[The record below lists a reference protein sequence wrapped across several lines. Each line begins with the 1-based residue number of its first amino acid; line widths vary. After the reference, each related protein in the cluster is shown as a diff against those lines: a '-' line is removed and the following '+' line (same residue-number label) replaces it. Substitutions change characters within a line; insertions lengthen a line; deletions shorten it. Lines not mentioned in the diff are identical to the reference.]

1 MNKFSWYEAKS
12 VEDALEQVTS
22 TVSEELY
29 QHTNKASV
37 FKSGG
42 IDVFDW
48 VKEGLLQP
56 EKIINIRNIPG
67 LDKINFDKKKGLS
80 IGSNVTLAEI
90 ASNPEIKNNYL
101 ALHQAVNHAATPQLR
116 NVSTLGG
123 NIAQRNRC
131 WYFRSA
137 DHDCFRKGGDRCFAR
152 HSENGENE
160 NHAIIDNGSCVSV
173 HASSIATAL
182 MAFNATVVIVNSEGE
197 KKNVNMDDF
206 FVTASKDL
214 AMENILQAKEL
225 ITEII
230 LPTPAKN
237 TKSAYIKQVAR
248 ESYDWSL
255 GDVAVVFEVSGN
267 NTCRSAS
274 IVLGAAAPVPYRS
287 IEAQQAIEDKIINT
301 ENATAAAK
309 AAMGKARPL
318 AKNGYKV
325 PLFVATVK
333 QAILEIS

>member
-12 VEDALEQVTS
+12 LEDALQQVNS
-22 TVSEELY
+22 TVSKQLY
-29 QHTNKASV
+29 DHSDKASV

-42 IDVFDW
+42 VDVFDL
-48 VKEGLLQP
+48 VKEGLLKP

-67 LDKINFDKKKGLS
+67 LDKIGYDPKKGLS
-80 IGSNVTLAEI
+80 IGSNVTLAEM
-90 ASNPEIKNNYL
+90 ASNPDIKTNYL

-116 NVSTLGG
+116 NMSTLGG

-152 HSENGENE
+152 HSETGENE

-182 MAFNATVVIVNSEGE
+182 MAFNASVVIVNEKGE
-197 KKNVNMDDF
+197 KKEVHMDDF
-206 FVTASKDL
+206 FVTAGKDI
-214 AMENILQAKEL
+214 AMENILQAKEI

-230 LPTPAKN
+230 LPAPSNN

-255 GDVAVVFEVSGN
+255 GDVAVVLEVSGD
-267 NTCRSAS
+267 TCRTAS

-287 IEAQQAIEDKIINT
+287 VEAQQAIEKKTVNS
-301 ENATAAAK
+301 ENALAAAE
-309 AAMGKARPL
+309 AAMSKARPL
-318 AKNGYKV
+318 TKNGYKV
-325 PLFVATVK
+325 PLFITTIK

>member
-12 VEDALEQVTS
+12 VEEALQQVNS
-22 TVSEELY
+22 TVSEQLY
-29 QHTNKASV
+29 EHSDNASV

-42 IDVFDW
+42 VDVFDL
-48 VKEGLLQP
+48 VKEGLLKPQ
-56 EKIINIRNIPG
+56 KIINIRNIPG
-67 LDKINFDKKKGLS
+67 LDKIGYDPKKGLS

-90 ASNPEIKNNYL
+90 ASNPDVKTHYL

-116 NVSTLGG
+116 NMSTLGG

-131 WYFRSA
+131 WYFRSV

-152 HSENGENE
+152 HSETGENE

-173 HASSIATAL
+173 NASSIATAL
-182 MAFNATVVIVNSEGE
+182 MAFNASVVIVNEKGE
-197 KKNVNMDDF
+197 KKEVHMDDF
-206 FVTASKDL
+206 FVPAGTDI
-214 AMENILQAKEL
+214 AMENVLQAKEI
-225 ITEII
+225 ITEITI
-230 LPTPAKN
+230 PAPAKN

-255 GDVAVVFEVSGN
+255 GDVAVVLEVSGD
-267 NTCRSAS
+267 TCRSAS

-287 IEAQQAIEDKIINT
+287 MEAQQAIEKKTING
-301 ENATAAAK
+301 ENALAAAE
-309 AAMGKARPL
+309 AAMSKARPL

-325 PLFVATVK
+325 PLFITTIK

>member
-12 VEDALEQVTS
+12 VEEALQQVNS
-22 TVSEELY
+22 TVSEQLY
-29 QHTNKASV
+29 EHSDNASV

-48 VKEGLLQP
+48 VKEGLLKPQ
-56 EKIINIRNIPG
+56 KIINIRNIPG
-67 LDKINFDKKKGLS
+67 LDKIGYDPKNGLS

-90 ASNPEIKNNYL
+90 ASNPEIKTNYL

-116 NVSTLGG
+116 NMSTLGG

-152 HSENGENE
+152 HSETGENE

-173 HASSIATAL
+173 HASSISTAL
-182 MAFNATVVIVNSEGE
+182 MAFNASVVIVNGEGE
-197 KKNVNMDDF
+197 KKEVHMDDF
-206 FVTASKDL
+206 FVTAGKDI
-214 AMENILQAKEL
+214 AMENILQAKEI

-230 LPTPAKN
+230 LPAPSKN

-255 GDVAVVFEVSGN
+255 GDVAVVLEVSGD
-267 NTCRSAS
+267 TCRSAS

-287 IEAQQAIEDKIINT
+287 MEAQQAIEKKTINS
-301 ENATAAAK
+301 ENAMAAAE
-309 AAMGKARPL
+309 AAMSKARPL

-325 PLFVATVK
+325 PLFIATIK

>member
-12 VEDALEQVTS
+12 VEEALQQVNS
-22 TVSEELY
+22 TVSEQLY
-29 QHTNKASV
+29 EHSDNASV

-42 IDVFDW
+42 VDVFDL
-48 VKEGLLQP
+48 VKEGLLKPQ
-56 EKIINIRNIPG
+56 KIINIRNIPG
-67 LDKINFDKKKGLS
+67 LDKIGYDPKKGLS

-90 ASNPEIKNNYL
+90 ASNPDVKTHYL

-116 NVSTLGG
+116 NMSTLGG

-131 WYFRSA
+131 WYFRSV

-152 HSENGENE
+152 HSETGENE

-182 MAFNATVVIVNSEGE
+182 MAFNASVVIVNEKGE
-197 KKNVNMDDF
+197 KKEVHMDDF
-206 FVTASKDL
+206 FVPAGTDI
-214 AMENILQAKEL
+214 AMENILQAKEI
-225 ITEII
+225 ITEIT
-230 LPTPAKN
+230 LPAPAKN

-255 GDVAVVFEVSGN
+255 GDVAVVLEVSGD
-267 NTCRSAS
+267 TCRSAS

-287 IEAQQAIEDKIINT
+287 MEAQQAIEKKTING
-301 ENATAAAK
+301 ENALAAAE
-309 AAMGKARPL
+309 AAMSKARPL

-325 PLFVATVK
+325 PLFITTIK

>member
-12 VEDALEQVTS
+12 VEDALEQVNS

-29 QHTNKASV
+29 QATDKAAV

-48 VKEGLLQP
+48 VKEGLLKPQ
-56 EKIINIRNIPG
+56 KIVNIRNIPD
-67 LDKINFDKKKGLS
+67 LDKISYDPKKGMS

-90 ASNPEIKNNYL
+90 ASNPETKNHYW

-116 NVSTLGG
+116 NMSTLGG

-137 DHDCFRKGGDRCFAR
+137 DHDCFRKGGARCFAR
-152 HSENGENE
+152 QSETGENE

-182 MAFNATVVIVNSEGE
+182 MAFNASVVIINGKGE
-197 KKNVNMDDF
+197 KKEVTMDDF
-206 FVTASKDL
+206 FVTAGKDI
-214 AMENILQAKEL
+214 AMENILQAKEI

-230 LPTPAKN
+230 LPAPTKN

-267 NTCRSAS
+267 TCRSAS

-287 IEAQQAIEDKIINT
+287 MEAQQAIENKTINS
-301 ENATAAAK
+301 ENAFAAAE
-309 AAMGKARPL
+309 AAMKIARPL

-325 PLFVATVK
+325 PLFIATLK

>member
-12 VEDALEQVTS
+12 IEDALEQVNS

-29 QHTNKASV
+29 GQTDKASII
-37 FKSGG
+37 KSGG

-48 VKEGLLQP
+48 VKEGLLKPVQ
-56 EKIINIRNIPG
+56 IVNIRNIPG
-67 LDKINFDKKKGLS
+67 LDMISYDKKAGLH
-80 IGSNVTLAEI
+80 IGCNVTLAEL
-90 ASNPEIKNNYL
+90 ASNELIKTNYW

-116 NVSTLGG
+116 NMSTLGG
-123 NIAQRNRC
+123 NIVQRNRC

-137 DHDCFRKGGDRCFAR
+137 DHDCYRKGGDRCFAR

-173 HASSIATAL
+173 HASSISTAL
-182 MAFNATVVIVNSEGE
+182 MAFNASVVIINE
-197 KKNVNMDDF
+197 KGKTKEVSMDEF
-206 FVTASKDL
+206 FVSAGKDIS
-214 AMENILQAKEL
+214 METILGAKE
-225 ITEII
+225 IIKEII
-230 LPTPAKN
+230 LPAPAKN

-255 GDVAVVFEVSGN
+255 GDVAVVFEVSN
-267 NTCRSAS
+267 DTCKSAS

-287 IEAQQAIEDKIINT
+287 VEAQQVIKNKTINS
-301 ENATAAAK
+301 ENALAAAET
-309 AAMGKARPL
+309 AMSKARPL
-318 AKNGYKV
+318 SKNGYKV
-325 PLFVATVK
+325 PLFISAIK

>member
-12 VEDALEQVTS
+12 IEDALEQVNS

-29 QHTNKASV
+29 VQSDKASII
-37 FKSGG
+37 KSGG

-48 VKEGLLQP
+48 VKEGLLKPVQ
-56 EKIINIRNIPG
+56 IVNIRNIPG
-67 LDKINFDKKKGLS
+67 LDKISNDKKSGLH
-80 IGSNVTLAEI
+80 IGCNVTLAEL
-90 ASNPEIKNNYL
+90 ASNELIKTNYL
-101 ALHQAVNHAATPQLR
+101 ALYQAVNHAATPQLR
-116 NVSTLGG
+116 NMSTLGG

-173 HASSIATAL
+173 HASSISTAL
-182 MAFNATVVIVNSEGE
+182 MAFNASVLIINEEGKTKE
-197 KKNVNMDDF
+197 VTMDKF
-206 FVTASKDL
+206 FVSAGEDIS
-214 AMENILQAKEL
+214 METILGAKE
-225 ITEII
+225 IIKEII
-230 LPTPAKN
+230 LPAPSKN

-255 GDVAVVFEVSGN
+255 GDVAVVFEVSN
-267 NTCRSAS
+267 DTCKSAS

-287 IEAQQAIEDKIINT
+287 LEAQEAIENKTINS
-301 ENATAAAK
+301 ENALAAAE
-309 AAMGKARPL
+309 AAMSKARPL
-318 AKNGYKV
+318 SKNGYKV
-325 PLFVATVK
+325 PLFVSAIK

>member
-12 VEDALEQVTS
+12 VEDALQQVNSTLSEQ
-22 TVSEELY
+22 LY
-29 QHTNKASV
+29 EHTDKASI

-42 IDVFDW
+42 VDVFDW
-48 VKEGLLQP
+48 VKEGLLKPQ
-56 EKIINIRNIPG
+56 KIINIRNIPG
-67 LDKINFDKKKGLS
+67 LDKIGYDPKKGLS

-90 ASNPEIKNNYL
+90 ASNQEIKTHYL

-116 NVSTLGG
+116 NMSTLGG

-152 HSENGENE
+152 HSETGENE

-182 MAFNATVVIVNSEGE
+182 MAFNASVVIVNDKGE
-197 KKNVNMDDF
+197 KKEVHMDDF
-206 FVTASKDL
+206 FVTAASDIS
-214 AMENILQAKEL
+214 MENVLQAKEI
-225 ITEII
+225 ITEIN
-230 LPTPAKN
+230 LPALSKN

-255 GDVAVVFEVSGN
+255 GDVAVVLEVSGN
-267 NTCRSAS
+267 TCRTAS
-274 IVLGAAAPVPYRS
+274 VVLGAAAPVPYRS
-287 IEAQQAIEDKIINT
+287 MEAQQAIEKKTINS
-301 ENATAAAK
+301 ENALAAAK
-309 AAMGKARPL
+309 AAMSKARPL

-325 PLFVATVK
+325 PLFISTIK

>member
-12 VEDALEQVTS
+12 IEDALQQVNS

-29 QHTNKASV
+29 QHTNKAAV

-56 EKIINIRNIPG
+56 QKIINIRNIPG
-67 LDKINFDKKKGLS
+67 LDKINFDSKKGLR
-80 IGSNVTLAEI
+80 IGSNVTLAEL
-90 ASNPEIKNNYL
+90 ASNAEIKENYL

-116 NVSTLGG
+116 NISTLGG

-131 WYFRSA
+131 WYFRST

-173 HASSIATAL
+173 HASSISTAL
-182 MAFNATVVIVNSEGE
+182 MAFNANVVIINSEGE
-197 KKNVNMDDF
+197 KKTVSMDDF

-214 AMENILQAKEL
+214 AMENILQAKEI
-225 ITEII
+225 ITEISI
-230 LPTPAKN
+230 PAPAKN

-255 GDVAVVFEVSGN
+255 GDVAVVAEVSGN

-287 IEAQQAIEDKIINT
+287 KEAQQAMEDKTINS
-301 ENATAAAK
+301 ENATAASK
-309 AAMGKARPL
+309 AAMKIARPL
-318 AKNGYKV
+318 TKNGYKV
-325 PLFVATVK
+325 PLFEATIK

>member
-12 VEDALEQVTS
+12 VEDALQQVNS
-22 TVSEELY
+22 TVSEQLY
-29 QHTNKASV
+29 EHSDKASV

-42 IDVFDW
+42 VDVFDL
-48 VKEGLLQP
+48 VKEGLLKPQ
-56 EKIINIRNIPG
+56 KIINIRNIPG
-67 LDKINFDKKKGLS
+67 LDKIGYDPKKGLS

-90 ASNPEIKNNYL
+90 ASNPDIKTHYL

-116 NVSTLGG
+116 NMSTLGG

-152 HSENGENE
+152 HSETGENE

-182 MAFNATVVIVNSEGE
+182 MAFNASVIIVNEEGE
-197 KKNVNMDDF
+197 KKEVHMDDF
-206 FVTASKDL
+206 FVTAGKDI
-214 AMENILQAKEL
+214 AMENVLQAKEI
-225 ITEII
+225 ITEIS
-230 LPTPAKN
+230 LPAPSKN

-255 GDVAVVFEVSGN
+255 GDVAVVLEVSGD
-267 NTCRSAS
+267 TCRSAS
-274 IVLGAAAPVPYRS
+274 IILGAAAPVPYRS
-287 IEAQQAIEDKIINT
+287 MEAQQAIEKKTING
-301 ENATAAAK
+301 ENALAAAE
-309 AAMGKARPL
+309 AAMSKARPL

-325 PLFVATVK
+325 PLFITAIK

>member
-12 VEDALEQVTS
+12 VEDALQQVSS

-29 QHTNKASV
+29 QHTNKASI

-56 EKIINIRNIPG
+56 QKIVNIRNIPG
-67 LDKINFDKKKGLS
+67 LDNISYDNKKGLS
-80 IGSNVTLAEI
+80 IGSNVTLAEM
-90 ASNPEIKNNYL
+90 ASSSEIKNNYR
-101 ALHQAVNHAATPQLR
+101 ALHQAVIHASTPQLR
-116 NVSTLGG
+116 NISTLGG

-137 DHDCFRKGGDRCFAR
+137 EHECFRKGGDRCFAR
-152 HSENGENE
+152 HSETGENE

-173 HASSIATAL
+173 HASSISTAL
-182 MAFNATVVIVNSEGE
+182 MAFNASVVIVNSDGE
-197 KKNVNMDDF
+197 QKTIGMDDF
-206 FVTASKDL
+206 FVTAGKDI

-230 LPTPAKN
+230 LPAPTKN
-237 TKSAYIKQVAR
+237 TRSAYIKQVAR

-267 NTCRSAS
+267 NTCRTAS

-287 IEAQQAIEDKIINT
+287 TEAQQAIEDKTINN
-301 ENATAAAK
+301 ENALTAAK
-309 AAMGKARPL
+309 AAMSIARPL
-318 AKNGYKV
+318 SKNGYKV
-325 PLFVATVK
+325 PLFVATIK

>member
-12 VEDALEQVTS
+12 VEDALEQVNS
-22 TVSEELY
+22 TVSDELY
-29 QHTNKASV
+29 QSSENATI

-42 IDVFDW
+42 VDVFDW
-48 VKEGLLQP
+48 VKEGLLKPQM
-56 EKIINIRNIPG
+56 IVNIRNIPG
-67 LDKINFDKKKGLS
+67 LDKISYDPKKGLR

-90 ASNPEIKNNYL
+90 GSDPEIKNQYL

-137 DHDCFRKGGDRCFAR
+137 DHNCYRKGGDRCFAR
-152 HSENGENE
+152 HSKTGENE
-160 NHAIIDNGSCVSV
+160 NHAILDNGSCVSV

-182 MAFNATVVIVNSEGE
+182 MAFNANVVIVNAEG
-197 KKNVNMDDF
+197 KQKTVPMDDF
-206 FVTASKDL
+206 FVSAGEDM
-214 AMENILQAKEL
+214 AMENILQAKEI
-225 ITEII
+225 ITEIV
-230 LPTPAKN
+230 LPPPSKN
-237 TKSAYIKQVAR
+237 TKSSYIKQVAR

-255 GDVAVVFEVSGN
+255 ADVAVVMEVSGN
-267 NTCRSAS
+267 TCKSAS

-287 IEAQQAIEDKIINT
+287 VEAQQAIENKTINS

-309 AAMGKARPL
+309 AAMAKARPL
-318 AKNGYKV
+318 SKNDYKV
-325 PLFVATVK
+325 PLFVSTIT
-333 QAILEIS
+333 QTILDIS

>member
-12 VEDALEQVTS
+12 IEDALEQVNS

-29 QHTNKASV
+29 GQTDKASI

-48 VKEGLLQP
+48 VKEGILKPL
-56 EKIINIRNIPG
+56 KIVNIRNIPG
-67 LDKINFDKKKGLS
+67 LDVISYDKKDGLR
-80 IGSNVTLAEI
+80 IGCNVTLAEL
-90 ASNPEIKNNYL
+90 ASNELIKTNYL

-116 NVSTLGG
+116 NMSTLGG
-123 NIAQRNRC
+123 NIVQRNRC

-137 DHDCFRKGGDRCFAR
+137 DHDCYRKGGDRCFAR

-173 HASSIATAL
+173 HASSISTAL
-182 MAFNATVVIVNSEGE
+182 MAFNASVVIINE
-197 KKNVNMDDF
+197 KGKAKEVSMDEF
-206 FVTASKDL
+206 FVSAGEDI
-214 AMENILQAKEL
+214 AMETILGAKE
-225 ITEII
+225 IIKEII
-230 LPTPAKN
+230 IPAPSKN
-237 TKSAYIKQVAR
+237 TKSAYVKQVAR

-255 GDVAVVFEVSGN
+255 GDVAVVFEVSGD
-267 NTCRSAS
+267 TCRSAS

-287 IEAQQAIEDKIINT
+287 VEAQEAIENKTINS
-301 ENATAAAK
+301 ENALAAAE
-309 AAMGKARPL
+309 AAMSKARPL
-318 AKNGYKV
+318 SKNGYKV
-325 PLFVATVK
+325 PLFVSAIK

>member
-12 VEDALEQVTS
+12 LEDALQQVNS
-22 TVSEELY
+22 TVSEQLY
-29 QHTNKASV
+29 EHSDKASV

-42 IDVFDW
+42 VDVFDL
-48 VKEGLLQP
+48 VKEGLLKPQ
-56 EKIINIRNIPG
+56 KIINIRNIPG
-67 LDKINFDKKKGLS
+67 LDKIGYDPKKGLS

-90 ASNPEIKNNYL
+90 ASNPDIKTHYL

-116 NVSTLGG
+116 NMSTLGG

-152 HSENGENE
+152 HSETGENE

-182 MAFNATVVIVNSEGE
+182 MAFNASVIIVNEEG
-197 KKNVNMDDF
+197 KKKEVHMDDF
-206 FVTASKDL
+206 FVTAGKDI
-214 AMENILQAKEL
+214 AMENVLQAKEI
-225 ITEII
+225 ITEIT
-230 LPTPAKN
+230 LPAPSKN

-255 GDVAVVFEVSGN
+255 GDVAVVLEVSGD
-267 NTCRSAS
+267 TCRSAS

-287 IEAQQAIEDKIINT
+287 MEAQQAIEKKTING
-301 ENATAAAK
+301 ENALAAAE
-309 AAMGKARPL
+309 AAMSKARPL

-325 PLFVATVK
+325 PLFITTIK

>member
-12 VEDALEQVTS
+12 LEDALQQVNS
-22 TVSEELY
+22 TVSEQLY
-29 QHTNKASV
+29 EHSGKASV

-42 IDVFDW
+42 VDVFDL
-48 VKEGLLQP
+48 VKEGLLKP

-67 LDKINFDKKKGLS
+67 LDKIGYDPKKGLS
-80 IGSNVTLAEI
+80 IGSNVTLAEM
-90 ASNPEIKNNYL
+90 ASNPDIKTNYL

-116 NVSTLGG
+116 NMSTLGG

-137 DHDCFRKGGDRCFAR
+137 DHECFRKGGDRCFAR
-152 HSENGENE
+152 HSDTGENE

-182 MAFNATVVIVNSEGE
+182 MAFNASVVIVNEEGE
-197 KKNVNMDDF
+197 KKEVHMDDF
-206 FVTASKDL
+206 FVTAGKDI
-214 AMENILQAKEL
+214 AKENILQAKEI

-230 LPTPAKN
+230 LPAPSKN

-255 GDVAVVFEVSGN
+255 GDVAVVLEVSGD
-267 NTCRSAS
+267 TCRTAS

-287 IEAQQAIEDKIINT
+287 LEAQQAIEKKTINS
-301 ENATAAAK
+301 ENALAAAE
-309 AAMGKARPL
+309 AAMSKARPL
-318 AKNGYKV
+318 TKNGYKV
-325 PLFVATVK
+325 PLFITTIK

>member
-12 VEDALEQVTS
+12 VEDALEQVNS
-22 TVSEELY
+22 TLSDELY
-29 QHTNKASV
+29 EPTQKASV
-37 FKSGG
+37 FRSGG

-48 VKEGLLQP
+48 VKEGLLKPQ
-56 EKIINIRNIPG
+56 KIINIRNIPG
-67 LDKINFDKKKGLS
+67 LDQISYDRKEGLH
-80 IGSNVTLAEI
+80 IGCNVTLAEI
-90 ASNPEIKNNYL
+90 ASNPEIKSQYL

-152 HSENGENE
+152 HSETGENE
-160 NHAIIDNGSCVSV
+160 NHAILDNGTCVSV

-182 MAFNATVVIVNSEGE
+182 MAFNASVVIANAEG
-197 KKNVNMDDF
+197 KQKTVQMDDF
-206 FVTASKDL
+206 FVSAGEDI
-214 AMENILQAKEL
+214 AMENILQAKEI

-230 LPTPAKN
+230 LPVPKKN

-255 GDVAVVFEVSGN
+255 ADVAVVMEVSGN
-267 NTCRSAS
+267 TCKSAS

-287 IEAQQAIEDKIINT
+287 VEAQQAIESKTINSD
-301 ENATAAAK
+301 NAMAAAK
-309 AAMGKARPL
+309 AAMTKARPL
-318 AKNGYKV
+318 SKNDYKV
-325 PLFVATVK
+325 PLFVSTIK
-333 QAILEIS
+333 QTILEIA